1 MSKRDA
7 FYNSLVFNG
16 YDLFL
21 PADEAERKQ
30 KARDL
35 FGALMVAS
43 VDVLIE
49 GAEKIVAE
57 QVEFADFTAE
67 QKEKVVALVSHNAYR
82 VFYWQ
87 CVKLDRFNGAG
98 LEMYVVEHNDAEEP
112 KRSTLIVGP
121 SEEELHH
128 SYFDWAEQFGDH
140 YDEDSDARFSLGLK
154 AKLPET

>member
-1 MSKRDA
+1 
-7 FYNSLVFNG
+7 
-16 YDLFL
+16 
-21 PADEAERKQ
+21 
-30 KARDL
+30 
-35 FGALMVAS
+35 MVAS

-140 YDEDSDARFSLGLK
+140 YAEDSDARFSLGLK